1 MDAGVVKAGRKR
13 EANAEAAAAR
23 LRARLVSASRRH
35 TIIVRTL
42 RIVLPLLILCGF
54 GVYALILTNAF
65 NLSAAA
71 RLSYSKIEVTASD
84 LKMKNPVYNGVT
96 SDHGKYEV
104 RAREAAVD
112 LAMTGP
118 VKLEGIDGEMLQVS
132 GVKTVLKAT
141 RGAFDNKK
149 GELELFDGID
159 VDATNGMRAL
169 LDRALVYTKD
179 HRVVSRDPI
188 RAEMPTGTLTADSMD
203 FATDKRIGL
212 FRGNVNL
219 RLVQTPAATGARAG
233 IGLGG
238 DARQP
243 ITIQAQEF
251 DIDDFKSLADFRGA
265 VVARQGETQLAAP
278 ELHITYEG
286 QASRQAGFDAGT
298 PPPAVPGAQ
307 DAAAGAGAQLSRL
320 VARTGVTLTAGADR
334 RVVADTVDFDV
345 KADTALFLGNVEL
358 LQAKNV
364 FRGGRLSVDRK
375 AGRSRLDAPA
385 TTKGP
390 PGRIAATLVQQADA
404 TKPAAPA
411 PKLKA
416 APATDAANPFSAF
429 NSAPGSPTDIE
440 AETLDVNEAVK
451 QATFRGRVVARQNGN
466 VITAS
471 EMIAHYTGQTGMLSS
486 PPGDTGSKTAGGAQ
500 LSQIETKGGT
510 RIVSKDGQEAEG
522 ATAHFDMKTNQVVL
536 EGPNGVTLR
545 QGTDSTI
552 KGCRVRMN
560 MTTGEARIDTCSGME
575 AATPTAAQLSIN
587 AKPGV
592 APPIQPTD
600 CPPGRACVVLMR
612 PDQLQKAVD
621 GRAKSATPPPAKT
634 SPSPP
639 QPQTSPSAVYRSN

>member
-1 MDAGVVKAGRKR
+1 MDAVSAKTVRRKG
-13 EANAEAAAAR
+13 ANAEAAAAR
-23 LRARLVSASRRH
+23 LRARLISASRRH
-35 TIIVRTL
+35 TAIVRTL
-42 RIVLPLLILCGF
+42 RIILPLLILCGF
-54 GVYALILTNAF
+54 SVYGLILTNAF
-65 NLSAAA
+65 KMSAAA
-71 RLSYSKIEVTASD
+71 RLSYGKIEVTASD
-84 LKMKNPVYNGVT
+84 LKMKNPVYYGVT
-96 SDHGKYEV
+96 SDRGKYEV
-104 RAREAAVD
+104 HAREAAVD
-112 LAMTGP
+112 FAMTGP
-118 VKLEGIDGEMLQVS
+118 VKLEAIDGEMLQAN
-132 GVKTVLKAT
+132 GVKTILKAT

-159 VDATNGMRAL
+159 VDATNGMRAQ

-179 HRVVSRDPI
+179 HRVISRDPI
-188 RAEMPTGTLTADSMD
+188 RAEMPTGTLTANSMD
-203 FATDKRIGL
+203 FSTDKRIGL

-219 RLVQTPAATGARAG
+219 RLVQTPTATGTRPG

-243 ITIQAQEF
+243 VTIQAQEF
-251 DIDDFKSLADFRGA
+251 DIDDLKSLADFRGA

-286 QASRQAGFDAGT
+286 QASRQADFDASAQ
-298 PPPAVPGAQ
+298 PPAAQ
-307 DAAAGAGAQLSRL
+307 DAASAGTQLSRL
-320 VARTGVTLTAGADR
+320 VARTGVTLTAGTDR

-358 LQAKNV
+358 LQAKNI

-375 AGRSRLDAPA
+375 AGKSRLDSPA
-385 TTKGP
+385 TAKGP
-390 PGRIAATLVQQADA
+390 PGRIAATLVQQADTA
-404 TKPAAPA
+404 KPATPT
-411 PKLKA
+411 PKSKA
-416 APATDAANPFSAF
+416 AQATDAANPFSAF
-429 NSAPGSPTDIE
+429 NGAPGSPTDIE
-440 AETLDVNEAVK
+440 AETLDVNDAAK

-471 EMIAHYTGQTGMLSS
+471 EMIAHYTGQTGIMSS
-486 PPGDTGSKTAGGAQ
+486 APTDAGSKTTGGAQ

-510 RIVSKDGQEAEG
+510 KIVSKDGQEAEG
-522 ATAHFDMKTNQVVL
+522 ATAHFDMKTNQVLL

-545 QGTDSTI
+545 QGADSTI

-560 MTTGEARIDTCSGME
+560 MTTGEARIETCGSTLKTAE
-575 AATPTAAQLSIN
+575 PTPAQLSIN

-612 PDQLQKAVD
+612 PDQLQKSVD
-621 GRAKSATPPPAKT
+621 GHAKSATPPPAKSNT
-634 SPSPP
+634 PPP